1 MMNLFSLQALLES
14 SLERTTSSGYCGG
27 ASRWSEFCY
36 KNSPLD
42 LTLVG
47 TGKCSYLGV
56 ICSFETHLLQ
66 ATMASST
73 SAPRN
78 EKDLNE
84 NFLTMLT
91 CSSCAL
97 YLSAPIYQC
106 WSGHSFCSH
115 CFATHL
121 KCPMCKMTFVKCRN
135 VSLEMITRNFLF
147 PCKNRTEGCK
157 AKFRLHELYQHEK
170 ICPRQKLCDCAIGK
184 YGDRSCSWKG
194 PYSNVWLHVKDVHP
208 TKLFLCES
216 IECVVKDFDP
226 TDNFTSVLLI
236 RALGESFWY
245 YNQQDKKKNAFLGAA
260 QYIGPKY
267 KALKYKYETDFCSKN
282 QSDFK
287 LSFSRL
293 THHDGT
299 AIEDIFSSEQCMSLR
314 SSMLNNLVLEDNS
327 LHFYLRL
334 KTA

>member
-1 MMNLFSLQALLES
+1 MFVLE
-14 SLERTTSSGYCGG
+14 
-27 ASRWSEFCY
+27 
-36 KNSPLD
+36 
-42 LTLVG
+42 
-47 TGKCSYLGV
+47 V

-66 ATMASST
+66 ATMASNT
-73 SAPRN
+73 AAPRN

-115 CFATHL
+115 CFAKHL
-121 KCPMCKMTFVKCRN
+121 KCPLCKVNFVRCRN
-135 VSLEMITRNFLF
+135 VSLEVITRNFLF
-147 PCKNRTEGCK
+147 PCKNRSEGCE
-157 AKFRLHELYQHEK
+157 AKFRLHELYRHEE
-170 ICPRQKLCDCAIGK
+170 ICPRQKLCDCIIGK
-184 YGDRSCSWKG
+184 YEDRSCSWRG
-194 PYSNVWLHVKDVHP
+194 PCSKIWLHVRDVHQ
-208 TKLFLCES
+208 KKIFLCEN
-216 IECVVKDFDP
+216 IECIIKDFNP

-245 YNQQDKKKNAFLGAA
+245 YIQQDKKRNAFLGAV

-267 KALKYKYETDFCSKN
+267 KALKYKYETDFYSRN

-293 THHDGT
+293 THHDGRKT
-299 AIEDIFSSEQCMSLR
+299 EDIFNSEQCMSL
-314 SSMLNNLVLEDNS
+314 SSTMLNNLVREDNS

-334 KTA
+334 KPA